1 MSVHKPRPLKPR
13 IGELLLSEGRISE
26 TTLARALKLQ
36 GEDGRGTRLGAVLL
50 KWDLLAEK
58 DLLEAL
64 SKFHRCPAA
73 DRDTL
78 AASDPKVV
86 AMLSAEQATRLGAIP
101 YAFED
106 KAVRV
111 AFVDPSNLAAVDEV
125 KAITGRK
132 VLPAVTSQVRLAQ
145 AHQRFYKRAVALDLW
160 SVVQKLERRRSKR
173 PVRVSEPWA
182 SVEPIAPSADPEQRV
197 ETARTDRADVRADL
211 DSSSVGEP
219 VEILE
224 EPVEEFD
231 TVSVA
236 QAPARSAGREVAR
249 TQKPELDPFSDDC
262 SLAKFVEDALTFFA
276 RDADLAM
283 LAAVEE
289 PVEELDPAW
298 EEETEK
304 KPSGKAS
311 SADSTMPRSKP
322 RSEPDLSY

>member
-1 MSVHKPRPLKPR
+1 MSVHRPRPLKPR
-13 IGELLLSEGRISE
+13 IGEFLLSEGRISE

-36 GEDGRGTRLGAVLL
+36 GQDGRGTRLGAVLL

-64 SKFHRCPAA
+64 SKFHCCPAA

-78 AASDPKVV
+78 ASSDPKVV
-86 AMLSAEQATRLGAIP
+86 AMLSAEQAGRLGAIP

-160 SVVQKLERRRSKR
+160 SVVQKLERQRSK
-173 PVRVSEPWA
+173 PPARVSEPPA
-182 SVEPIAPSADPEQRV
+182 SVEPIAPSADPEQKV
-197 ETARTDRADVRADL
+197 ETARTDRADVRTDL
-211 DSSSVGEP
+211 DSSSLGEP
-219 VEILE
+219 IENLE
-224 EPVEEFD
+224 EPVEGFD
-231 TVSVA
+231 TLSL
-236 QAPARSAGREVAR
+236 APAGRQAAR
-249 TQKPELDPFSDDC
+249 AQGPEPNPFSDDC

-283 LAAVEE
+283 LAAMEE

-304 KPSGKAS
+304 NPSGKAG